1 MQTKLES
8 FIETSSNVAIGWS
21 VALASQFAIFPLFDI
36 HIPIQDNL
44 LISLYFTVIAVIRG
58 FLVRRYYNNKK
69 TKNKPKK
76 ESGEMLKDLF
86 AGVGAE
92 AQKKNQVDPMI
103 TAVKKTVDLL
113 NGKKEK

>member
-69 TKNKPKK
+69 TKNKAKDKK
-76 ESGEMLKDLF
+76 TNE
-86 AGVGAE
+86 
-92 AQKKNQVDPMI
+92 VDPMI
-103 TAVKKTVDLL
+103 VAVKKTVDLL